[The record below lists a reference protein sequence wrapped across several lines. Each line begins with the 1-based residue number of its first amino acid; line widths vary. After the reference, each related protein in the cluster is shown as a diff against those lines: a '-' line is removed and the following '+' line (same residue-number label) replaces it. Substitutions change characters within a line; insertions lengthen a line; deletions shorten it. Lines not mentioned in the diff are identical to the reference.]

1 MSNSAV
7 FLERDGVINHNHVYI
22 HKREDFGFFFGIFDV
37 ARFAHYLDY
46 KLVVINN
53 HAGIARSYYIE
64 EQFHELT
71 YWICQQFAKA
81 SIPIDKVYFC
91 RYYHPTA
98 GLEKFLTDDFF
109 STPNLEMILQAQ
121 KDLLIDLNRSILI
134 GDKCSDIQTG
144 YKADV
149 GTNLLFAADH
159 SNQLGAL
166 GYEHIATLREVIPY
180 LQRGA
185 Q

>member
-22 HKREDFGFFFGIFDV
+22 HKREDFNFFYGIFDV
-37 ARFAHYLDY
+37 VRFAHYLDY
-46 KLVVINN
+46 KLVVINS

-71 YWICQQFAKA
+71 HCIYQQFADA
-81 SIPIDKVYFC
+81 SLQIDKVYFS
-91 RYYHPTA
+91 RYYHSTA

-109 STPNLEMILQAQ
+109 STPNLGMILQAQ

-134 GDKCSDIQTG
+134 GDNCGDIQTG
-144 YKADV
+144 YKAYV

-166 GYEHIATLREVIPY
+166 SYEHITTPRKVIPY